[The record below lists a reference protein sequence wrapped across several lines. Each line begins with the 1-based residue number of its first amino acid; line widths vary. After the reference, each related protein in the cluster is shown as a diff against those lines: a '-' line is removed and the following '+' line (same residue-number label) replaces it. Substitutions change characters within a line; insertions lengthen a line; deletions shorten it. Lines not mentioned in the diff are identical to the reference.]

1 MKKVEYACAH
11 VAEAIQK
18 SLEVVQNGGKFISAF
33 EMAGFIYITVE
44 ETETETERETF
55 KGVEVDLIVVDEMS
69 AGEPTTPAAKATAKR
84 GKK

>member
-11 VAEAIQK
+11 VTEAIQK

-33 EMAGFIYITVE
+33 EMAGFIYVTVE
-44 ETETETERETF
+44 EAERESF

-69 AGEPTTPAAKATAKR
+69 EIKPVTPAVKSTVKR

>member
-18 SLEVVQNGGKFISAF
+18 SLEVVQNGGKFVSAF

-44 ETETETERETF
+44 EAERDTF
-55 KGVEVDLIVVDEMS
+55 KGVEVDLIVVDEIS

>member
-44 ETETETERETF
+44 EAERETF

>member
-1 MKKVEYACAH
+1 MKKVEYVCAH

-18 SLEVVQNGGKFISAF
+18 SIEVVQNGGKFISAF

-44 ETETETERETF
+44 ETERETF
-55 KGVEVDLIVVDEMS
+55 KGVDADLIVVDEMTDS
-69 AGEPTTPAAKATAKR
+69 EQATPVAKSTTKR

>member
-33 EMAGFIYITVE
+33 EMAGFIYVTVE
-44 ETETETERETF
+44 EAERETF
-55 KGVEVDLIVVDEMS
+55 KGVEVDLIVVDETTNS
-69 AGEPTTPAAKATAKR
+69 EPTTPVTKATTKR

>member
-44 ETETETERETF
+44 ESERETF
-55 KGVEVDLIVVDEMS
+55 KGVEVDLVVVDEMS

>member
-18 SLEVVQNGGKFISAF
+18 SLEVVQNGGKFVSAF

-44 ETETETERETF
+44 EAERETI
-55 KGVEVDLIVVDEMS
+55 KGVEVDLIVVDELSALES
-69 AGEPTTPAAKATAKR
+69 AGEPTTPAAKATGKR

>member
-11 VAEAIQK
+11 VTEAIQK
-18 SLEVVQNGGKFISAF
+18 SLEVVQNGGKFVSAF

-44 ETETETERETF
+44 EVERETF
-55 KGVEVDLIVVDEMS
+55 KGAEVDLVVVDEMS
-69 AGEPTTPAAKATAKR
+69 AGEPTTPAAKATTKR

>member
-33 EMAGFIYITVE
+33 EMAGFIYVTVE
-44 ETETETERETF
+44 EAERETF
-55 KGVEVDLIVVDEMS
+55 KGIEVDLIVVDETTNS
-69 AGEPTTPAAKATAKR
+69 EPTTPVTKATTKR

>member
-18 SLEVVQNGGKFISAF
+18 SLEVVQNGGKFVSAF

-44 ETETETERETF
+44 ETERETF
-55 KGVEVDLIVVDEMS
+55 KGVEVDLVVIDEMS

>member
-18 SLEVVQNGGKFISAF
+18 SLEVVQNGGKFVSAF

-44 ETETETERETF
+44 EVERETF
-55 KGVEVDLIVVDEMS
+55 KGAEVDLIVIDEMS